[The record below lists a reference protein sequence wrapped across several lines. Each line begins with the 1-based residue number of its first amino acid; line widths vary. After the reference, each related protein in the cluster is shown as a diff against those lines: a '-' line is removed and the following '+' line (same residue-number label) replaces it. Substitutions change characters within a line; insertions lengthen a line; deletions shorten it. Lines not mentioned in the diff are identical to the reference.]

1 MKNVSLLIAGI
12 ILFLG
17 PREMTGAGNKA
28 NFPQGP
34 INYIVAFS
42 PGGKTDVQAR
52 GIVPY
57 VEKYLGVRLII
68 QNFPGAGG
76 RIGYTKSFK
85 SKPDGYTIGQFSLPS
100 MILGERLAA
109 VEYKTTAATPIF
121 ACFVAPQVL
130 VVPSDTYQNIE
141 ELMKA
146 GKSKP
151 LSDATPG
158 YGTSSHLA
166 GIVAVNALGLKEVRY
181 VHFDSSGP
189 SIAALTGKHV
199 DFSVTNLPSAVPLVR
214 AGKLKALLVLADEKD
229 SAFPQVPIP
238 KELGLKMTTIA
249 GIDGVA
255 GPPNLPME
263 KVKILEAAFTKA
275 AADPKFLEWARN
287 AGMNIVPMNNKKL
300 RQATEDM
307 AKEIE
312 KYKDFLVDK

>member
-1 MKNVSLLIAGI
+1 MKKFSLLIAGV

-17 PREMTGAGNKA
+17 TGEMMGAEKKSS
-28 NFPQGP
+28 FPQGP
-34 INYIVAFS
+34 INYIVGFA
-42 PGGKTDVQAR
+42 PGGKTDIQAR
-52 GIVPY
+52 GILPY
-57 VEKYLGVRLII
+57 VEKYLGVRVVI

-76 RIGYTKSFK
+76 RIGYTKLFK
-85 SKPDGYTIGQFSLPS
+85 AKPDGYTIGLLPLPS
-100 MILGERLAA
+100 VILGEHLAS
-109 VEYKTTAATPIF
+109 VEYKTTEFTPIF

-141 ELMKA
+141 EFVKA
-146 GKSKP
+146 GKLKP
-151 LSDATPG
+151 LSNGTPG

-166 GIVAVNALGLKEVRY
+166 GIVVANGLGLKEVRQ
-181 VHFDSSGP
+181 VHFESSGP

-214 AGKLKALLVLADEKD
+214 AGKLKALLVISDEKD

-255 GPPNLPME
+255 GPPNLPFE

-275 AADPKFLEWARN
+275 AADPKFLDWARK
-287 AGMNIVPMNNKKL
+287 ATMNIVPMDHKKFN
-300 RQATEDM
+300 QATEGM
-307 AKEIE
+307 AKEVE
-312 KYKDFLVDK
+312 KYKDFLLQK